1 MQKSNNPIGRV
12 KCVVD
17 SCQFYENGNH
27 CMAEAIEIQPP
38 NASDNQDTDC
48 ATFQPKKM

>member
-17 SCQFYENGNH
+17 TCEYYQDGNY

-38 NASDNQDTDC
+38 NAGDTQETDC
-48 ATFQPKKM
+48 ATFQRKQ